1 MCVKVAKGALLIR
14 NSWGVK
20 WDEKGYGYLPYYF
33 VSGGLAETVGR
44 LLTKDGPIQ
53 ANLAN
58 ECNDLIIAY
67 PACPNGM
74 EFRKNSIY
82 V

>member
-1 MCVKVAKGALLIR
+1 MVPFEDIGLDFGICIIHFPPF
-14 NSWGVK
+14 NSPIS
-20 WDEKGYGYLPYYF
+20 PYDF
-33 VSGGLAETVGR
+33 ELDSLAETVGR
-44 LLTKDGPIQ
+44 LLTKDGPIL

-67 PACPNGM
+67 PVYPNGM